1 LKTSGFKIED
11 THLNDIERIE
21 KLFALV
27 IIAFTWAYLVG
38 IFLHEQIKP
47 IRILN
52 NGRMAKSYFKYGL
65 TFIASILLN
74 ANNQLNIDIF
84 SFLSCT

>member
-1 LKTSGFKIED
+1 
-11 THLNDIERIE
+11 LNDIERIE

-38 IFLHEQIKP
+38 VFLHEQIKP
-47 IRILN
+47 IRMLK

-65 TFIASILLN
+65 TFIASRLLK
-74 ANNQLNIDIF
+74 
-84 SFLSCT
+84 C